1 MHKKVTRTFVRTEEE
16 MVRYMKISEERKR
29 LGQKPTHFTNW
40 QEGLIKEFTHWVI
53 ITNEF
58 PYDAIASTSHMIS
71 TKREVGFD
79 WDLLTKEEREE
90 YELIKKTY
98 LVEHYDAIWENLP
111 RGSTVAHHFHLH
123 LIVLKREEY

>member
-1 MHKKVTRTFVRTEEE
+1 MSKKVTRTFLRTEEE
-16 MVRYMKISEERKR
+16 MVRYMKIFEERKK
-29 LGQKPTHFTNW
+29 LGQKPSHFTNW
-40 QEGLIKEFTHWVI
+40 QDELIKEFNLWVI
-53 ITNEF
+53 IINQF
-58 PYDAIASTSHMIS
+58 PYDAVASVSHMII

-98 LVEHYDAIWENLP
+98 LAEHYDAIWENLP
-111 RGSTVAHHFHLH
+111 KGATVAHHFHLH